1 MHDSGIN
8 PNSKGGNM
16 RSLRIQLGLA
26 AIVLAVLTIIGG
38 VSPAMAWPDK
48 PIAVYVGWSAGGS
61 SDTTTRAVCLE
72 MEKKLG
78 QRILVNNV
86 TGALGGIGATQVA
99 EAPADGY
106 LWFGGAA
113 VHGTWPVLGH
123 SKYSWNDF
131 YALLSVV
138 FPTTIYVKGDAPW
151 NTLDE
156 FLAEIKSKPKG
167 TFKFGSP
174 GAGSNGAIFG
184 GILMEAAGITEKVIP
199 VPYKGGREAGRYLL
213 SGDVNFTSVT
223 MGDLSD
229 WAVAGRVKPLANLYS
244 EDITF
249 EGITFPSAV
258 KKFPSLEPYQAI
270 NPYFGI
276 YIRRDTPADVVEK
289 ITEAFLW
296 AVQQEGFKKVAVEQ
310 RAGVWAPLVG
320 LASDKQMSRIEA
332 ARSTA
337 LWDLQIAKNDPAQ
350 FGIPKPA
357 DWSWPPHDRAEKATG
372 WPANVETMF
381 KQLKK

>member
-1 MHDSGIN
+1 
-8 PNSKGGNM
+8 M
-16 RSLRIQLGLA
+16 RNLRIQLGFA
-26 AIVLAVLTIIGG
+26 AVVLTLLTIVGG

-48 PIAVYVGWSAGGS
+48 PITVYVGWSAGGS

-78 QRILVNNV
+78 QRILVTNV

-106 LWFGGAA
+106 LWFGGSA

-131 YALLSVV
+131 YAMLSVV

-156 FLAEIKSKPKG
+156 FLNEIKTKPKG

-184 GILMEAAGITEKVIP
+184 GVLMEAAGITEKVIP

-249 EGITFPSAV
+249 EGVKFPSAV
-258 KKFPSLEPYQAI
+258 KNFPSLAPFQAI
-270 NPYFGI
+270 NPYFGV
-276 YIRRDTPADVVEK
+276 YIRRDTPAEVVEK
-289 ITEAFLW
+289 IAEAFLW
-296 AVQQEGFKKVAVEQ
+296 AIQQEGFQKVAVKQ
-310 RAGVWAPLVG
+310 RAGVLAPLVG
-320 LASDKQMSRIEA
+320 LASDKQMSRIES
-332 ARSTA
+332 ARCTA

-357 DWSWPPHDRAEKATG
+357 DWSWPPHDRAAKVTG
-372 WPANVETMF
+372 WPASVETMF

>member
-1 MHDSGIN
+1 
-8 PNSKGGNM
+8 M
-16 RSLRIQLGLA
+16 RNLSIQLGLV
-26 AIVLAVLTIIGG
+26 AIVLALVTMIGG

-78 QRILVNNV
+78 QRILVTNV

-106 LWFGGAA
+106 LWFGGSA

-131 YALLSVV
+131 YAMLSVV

-156 FLAEIKSKPKG
+156 FLAEIKAKPKG

-184 GILMEAAGITEKVIP
+184 GVLMEAAGITEKVIP

-213 SGDVNFTSVT
+213 SGDVSFTSVT

-249 EGITFPSAV
+249 EGVMFPSAV
-258 KKFPSLEPYQAI
+258 KKFPSLAPYQAI
-270 NPYFGI
+270 N
-276 YIRRDTPADVVEK
+276 
-289 ITEAFLW
+289 
-296 AVQQEGFKKVAVEQ
+296 
-310 RAGVWAPLVG
+310 
-320 LASDKQMSRIEA
+320 
-332 ARSTA
+332 
-337 LWDLQIAKNDPAQ
+337 
-350 FGIPKPA
+350 
-357 DWSWPPHDRAEKATG
+357 
-372 WPANVETMF
+372 
-381 KQLKK
+381 